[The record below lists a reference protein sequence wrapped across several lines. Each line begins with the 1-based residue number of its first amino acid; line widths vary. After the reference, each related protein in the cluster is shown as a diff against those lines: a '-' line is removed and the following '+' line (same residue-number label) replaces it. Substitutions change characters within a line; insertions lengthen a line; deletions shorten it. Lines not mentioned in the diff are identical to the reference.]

1 MDRIAELAG
10 RIKKASKITAFT
22 GAGVSTESDIPDFRS
37 AGGVYE
43 KISREYGRQPEE
55 LLSHGFF
62 MEHPDI
68 FYDYLRKY
76 LIFPDAKPNLGH
88 RTLAALERAGKL
100 VGVVTQNIDGLH
112 QAAGCKKV
120 FELHGSIYRNTC
132 MRCGRKYG
140 LDYIL
145 AASGVPRCESCGGT
159 IKPDVVLYGEQ
170 LDDSVVMGAVEAI
183 ERADMLLIMGT
194 SLAVYPAAGLID
206 YFRGDDIVLINKS
219 KTPYDGRASLVINDN
234 AGKTLKAA
242 ADILGMDV

>member
-43 KISREYGRQPEE
+43 KISREYSRQPEE

-132 MRCGRKYG
+132 MRCG
-140 LDYIL
+140 
-145 AASGVPRCESCGGT
+145 ATMMA
-159 IKPDVVLYGEQ
+159 
-170 LDDSVVMGAVEAI
+170 
-183 ERADMLLIMGT
+183 
-194 SLAVYPAAGLID
+194 
-206 YFRGDDIVLINKS
+206 
-219 KTPYDGRASLVINDN
+219 VIN
-234 AGKTLKAA
+234 ALCRKSYFPKAVKNS
-242 ADILGMDV
+242 IIDVIRAHPPLP

>member
-10 RIKKASKITAFT
+10 RIKKAGKITAFT

-120 FELHGSIYRNTC
+120 FELHGSIYCNTC

>member
-206 YFRGDDIVLINKS
+206 YFRGDDIALINKS

>member
-132 MRCGRKYG
+132 LRCGRKYG

>member
-1 MDRIAELAG
+1 MDRIAELAR
-10 RIKKASKITAFT
+10 RIEKAHRITAFT

-76 LIFPDAKPNLGH
+76 LIFPEAKPNLGH